1 MATQLDRIERMLQ
14 ALCDH
19 LGVHDENAPRRETVK
34 DLVSENGSRHVGI
47 VSRFEHGWGFI
58 ECAEL
63 GRNFFVHYSDVEGT
77 GLRLLEVGEEVSFE
91 VGPGKD
97 GRPKAVRV
105 RRQSNGEGV
114 PGQPQV
120 NAAPRQATTRGDT
133 GIPVAAEDA
142 GDEEEEMPQPASSE
156 VLPRRSPARRTTTK
170 RVRLGAVPGR
180 RPAISW

>member
-1 MATQLDRIERMLQ
+1 MATQLDRIERMLH

-19 LGVHDENAPRRETVK
+19 LGVHDENAPRTETEK
-34 DLVSENGSRHVGI
+34 NLASENGSRHVGI

-58 ECAEL
+58 ESAEL

-77 GLRLLEVGEEVSFE
+77 GLRLLGVGEEVSFE

-105 RRQSNGEGV
+105 RRQSKGEGL
-114 PGQPQV
+114 PSQHPV
-120 NAAPRQATTRGDT
+120 NAAPRQATAPEDT
-133 GIPVAAEDA
+133 GMPAAVEGA

-156 VLPRRSPARRTTTK
+156 VFPRRSPTGRTTTK

-180 RPAISW
+180 RSSISW